1 VNACVWYV
9 SKYAALPAAGRGGTR
24 AFLIMRELARA
35 GHRAVMLISDSNH
48 LTEVPRLTGP
58 HLLETVEGVD
68 VHWIRTRK
76 FTGAKSIGR
85 VLSWL
90 DFELRLF
97 LFPKQDLPRPD
108 VVIVSSLS
116 LLTILNG
123 LWLKFRHRCRLVFEV
138 RDIWPLTIVEEGGFS
153 PRNPLVMGLAAVER
167 LAYRT
172 ADVIVGTMPN
182 LEAHVSE
189 VSARH
194 APVHCVPFGVD
205 VDMIEKARPL
215 PPNWVQEHIPAG
227 KFVVCHAGTI
237 GITNAL
243 DTLFDCAR
251 AMRNRSDVHFLILG
265 EGGLKHHY
273 EALTA
278 DLPNVSFAGAV
289 AKDQVG
295 AALEACDLL
304 YFSVHVSKVWNYGL
318 SLNKVIDYMLAGKPI
333 VASYSGYPT
342 MVEEAGA
349 GTALPAGDPVAL
361 AAEIVRYADM
371 EPEARHSIG
380 QAGRNWLWRNR
391 QYKDVAAR
399 YLDIAMHSRNPEKG
413 QAVGALPGTD
423 RTEIAPPQKDHRPGF
438 HPARPSGD

>member
-35 GHRAVMLISDSNH
+35 GHRAAMLISDSNH
-48 LTEVPRLTGP
+48 LTQVPRLTGP
-58 HLLETVEGVD
+58 HLFETVEGVD

-76 FTGAKSIGR
+76 FTGAKSVGR
-85 VLSWL
+85 ILSWL

-97 LFPKQDLPRPD
+97 LFPKQNLPRPD

-116 LLTILNG
+116 LLTIFNG
-123 LWLKFRHRCRLVFEV
+123 LWLKLRYRCRLVFEV

-182 LEAHVSE
+182 LGEHVSE
-189 VSARH
+189 VSSRH

-215 PPNWVQEHIPAG
+215 PPNWVQEHIPVG

-251 AMRNRSDVHFLILG
+251 AMRGRSDVHFLILG
-265 EGGLKHHY
+265 EGGLKRHY
-273 EALTA
+273 EDLTA
-278 DLPNVSFAGAV
+278 DLPNVSFAGAI

-342 MVEEAGA
+342 MVDEAGA
-349 GTALPAGDPVAL
+349 GTALPAGDPAAL
-361 AAEIVRYADM
+361 EAEILRYAEM
-371 EPEARHSIG
+371 EPEARRAIG
-380 QAGRNWLWRNR
+380 QAGRDWLWRNR
-391 QYKDVAAR
+391 QYKELARR
-399 YLDIAMHSRNPEKG
+399 YLDIALPSRYPGEVE
-413 QAVGALPGTD
+413 AVTVLAGTD
-423 RTEIAPPQKDHRPGF
+423 RTENTCPQKDHREGSL
-438 HPARPSGD
+438 ASERSRD

>member
-1 VNACVWYV
+1 MSACVWYV

-48 LTEVPRLTGP
+48 LTEVPRLPGP

-85 VLSWL
+85 ILSWL

-97 LFPKQDLPRPD
+97 LFPKRGLPRPD

-116 LLTILNG
+116 LLTIFNG
-123 LWLKFRHRCRLVFEV
+123 LWLKFRYRCRLVFEV
-138 RDIWPLTIVEEGGFS
+138 RDIWPLTIIEEGGFS
-153 PRNPLVMGLAAVER
+153 PYNPLVMGLAAVER
-167 LAYRT
+167 LAYRN

-182 LEAHVSE
+182 LAAHVSE
-189 VSARH
+189 VAPLH

-205 VDMIEKARPL
+205 VDMIKNARPL
-215 PPNWVQEHIPAG
+215 PPTWVQEHIPPG

-251 AMRNRSDVHFLILG
+251 AMRERSDVHFLILG
-265 EGGLKHHY
+265 EGGLKPHY

-342 MVEEAGA
+342 MVDEAGA
-349 GTALPAGDPVAL
+349 GTALPAGDPAAL
-361 AAEIVRYADM
+361 ETEIVRYAEM
-371 EPEARHSIG
+371 EPEARRAIG
-380 QAGRNWLWRNR
+380 QAGRDWLWRNR
-391 QYKDVAAR
+391 QYRDLAEL
-399 YLDIAMHSRNPEKG
+399 YLQI
-413 QAVGALPGTD
+413 ALPDPGSSAGDDTD
-423 RTEIAPPQKDHRPGF
+423 APADRNLAEAVPSTRDHRRDSRPAVPAPG
-438 HPARPSGD
+438 

>member
-1 VNACVWYV
+1 MSACVWYV
-9 SKYAALPAAGRGGTR
+9 SKYAALPAAGRAGTR

-85 VLSWL
+85 ILSWL
-90 DFELRLF
+90 DFEWRLF
-97 LFPKQDLPRPD
+97 LFPKQGLPRPD
-108 VVIVSSLS
+108 LVIVSSLS
-116 LLTILNG
+116 LLTIFNG
-123 LWLKFRHRCRLVFEV
+123 LWLKLRYRCRLVFEV
-138 RDIWPLTIVEEGGFS
+138 RDIWPLTIIEEGGFS
-153 PRNPLVMGLAAVER
+153 ARNPLVVGLAMIER

-182 LEAHVSE
+182 LVAHVAE
-189 VSARH
+189 VAPRH

-205 VDMIEKARPL
+205 IDMIEKARPL
-215 PPNWVQEHIPAG
+215 PPTWMQEHIPAG

-251 AMRNRSDVHFLILG
+251 AMRERSDVHFLILG
-265 EGGLKHHY
+265 DGGLKSHY
-273 EALTA
+273 QAVTA
-278 DLPNVSFAGAV
+278 DLCNVSFAGAV
-289 AKDQVG
+289 AKNQVG

-342 MVEEAGA
+342 MVDEAGA
-349 GTALPAGDPVAL
+349 GTAVPAGDPVAL
-361 AAEIVRYADM
+361 EAEILRYAEM
-371 EPEARHSIG
+371 EAGARRAIG
-380 QAGRNWLWRNR
+380 QAGHDWLWRNR
-391 QYKDVAAR
+391 QYKDLAQL
-399 YLDIAMHSRNPEKG
+399 YLDIAVPSRYPG
-413 QAVGALPGTD
+413 DVQAVTAMAGTD
-423 RTEIAPPQKDHRPGF
+423 RTEIAPAQKDHLQGSRTVG
-438 HPARPSGD
+438 PSRD